1 MAARVTSRKYSL
13 TQRRSAAPP
22 GMDTP
27 AARAAGRHT
36 PPLGPRPRCLP
47 PALVERRPPLAADIP
62 PAGSVG
68 TRPPLCC
75 VAALRAPSRPSCV
88 RRRLLTPSGRAP
100 PSTALLR
107 AAARRRSRGTARRR
121 PARIDAARCGHA
133 AIRCDSALGDATGQ
147 RRLNRRPTGV
157 GDTRQG
163 EKKSVGA
170 PALGCLRRA

>member
-1 MAARVTSRKYSL
+1 MAARLTSRKYSL

-27 AARAAGRHT
+27 AARAA
-36 PPLGPRPRCLP
+36 
-47 PALVERRPPLAADIP
+47 DIP
-62 PAGSVG
+62 HRSARARDVSRLHWWNAVPHSPPIYPAGSVG

-133 AIRCDSALGDATGQ
+133 AIRCDSALGDAAGQ

-163 EKKSVGA
+163 EKKSAGA
-170 PALGCLRRA
+170 PALSCLRRA